1 MVVESIVIQASWD
14 AVWNRAHADRHHE
27 GSSNGGKNFGSDHPN
42 INMENTTSKITA
54 RRQIFTQNNGNT
66 KMEIAQKLVVAAK
79 TSFQEIFYRIQ
90 NPFQDKSVFSEN
102 LR

>member
-1 MVVESIVIQASWD
+1 MVESIVIQASWD
-14 AVWNRAHADRHHE
+14 AVWDRTHADRDHDE
-27 GSSNGGKNFGSDHPN
+27 SSNGGKNFGSDHPN

-79 TSFQEIFYRIQ
+79 PSLQEIFYRIQ
-90 NPFQDKSVFSEN
+90 TSVQDRSVFLGN